1 MNRAWK
7 FLIALF
13 VVYLVVK
20 MSMTERFQENNV
32 YQGKNPIYPIFH
44 VTTPN
49 SNSIYSSKFR
59 SSLPSENMKFRA
71 ENELGIISSDHLVYD
86 T

>member
-20 MSMTERFQENNV
+20 MSMTERFQEKNV
-32 YQGKNPIYPIFH
+32 YQGKNPIHPIFH

-49 SNSIYSSKFR
+49 SNSIYSTKFR
-59 SSLPSENMKFRA
+59 SNLPEKNIKFRP
-71 ENELGIISSDHLVYD
+71 ENELGNISSDHLVYD

>member
-20 MSMTERFQENNV
+20 MSMTERFQEKSV
-32 YQGKNPIYPIFH
+32 YQGKNPIHPIFH
-44 VTTPN
+44 VTTSN
-49 SNSIYSSKFR
+49 SNSIHSSKFR
-59 SSLPSENMKFRA
+59 SRLPPENIKFRP
-71 ENELGIISSDHLVYD
+71 ENELGNISSDHLVYD